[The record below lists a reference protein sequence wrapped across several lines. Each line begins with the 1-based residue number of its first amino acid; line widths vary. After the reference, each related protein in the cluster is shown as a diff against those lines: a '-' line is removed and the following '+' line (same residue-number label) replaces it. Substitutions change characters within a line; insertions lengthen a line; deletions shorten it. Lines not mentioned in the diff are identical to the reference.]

1 MVCNMGVL
9 RILLQ
14 IECNENRFLI
24 FAEIF
29 LDGSGNGCVTNL
41 QFAHEL
47 RNLFSCTEEQ
57 FTYQAIFGEPVP
69 LDVISWPAKVTSV
82 LSFIVGI
89 HVGFAAKLALGG
101 GIHIC
106 ACEHVTA
113 FAAHI

>member
-1 MVCNMGVL
+1 MLCNMGVL
-9 RILLQ
+9 KILLQ

-29 LDGSGNGCVTNL
+29 FDGGCDGCVTNL

-57 FTYQAIFGEPVP
+57 FTYHAIFGKPVP
-69 LDVISWPAKVTSV
+69 FDVVLRPAKVCPALT
-82 LSFIVGI
+82 FIVGI
-89 HVGFAAKLALGG
+89 GVGFAAKLALGG
-101 GIHIC
+101 CVHIC
-106 ACEHVTA
+106 AGEHVTA